1 MALKHQA
8 TARRKWAAAIRQVE
22 THFPPHLPPLLFL
35 TDPQRVPDPAK
46 VAAGLP
52 TGSGVIYRH
61 FGAQGRGRVARELSA
76 VCYQRGLVLLI
87 AADPELAEKVGA
99 DGVHWPEKLL
109 GKARAWRG
117 RFPLQTASAHS
128 RRAIW
133 RAEQAGM
140 DAALVSA
147 VFPSNSPS
155 ARRVMGCFRFGSH
168 RGRDCL
174 RTLAHSP
181 DSIGNALNNFVHE
194 LCVRCFGHDAD
205 QWLGAGFSNHK
216 AAFAAKLFLC
226 CGDGVLD

>member
-155 ARRVMGCFRFGSH
+155 ARRVMGAPRFRALACRVSLPLYGLGGVDAVMAERIAPVSGLAAIEGVIAL
-168 RGRDCL
+168 GR
-174 RTLAHSP
+174 
-181 DSIGNALNNFVHE
+181 
-194 LCVRCFGHDAD
+194 
-205 QWLGAGFSNHK
+205 
-216 AAFAAKLFLC
+216 
-226 CGDGVLD
+226 